1 MESTLPH
8 GGLVLMNVA
17 SMNTGVCIKSR
28 LQRFLAALLLVF
40 FLPAVSQSLSA
51 KEPISPVQF
60 DPSDLYFQGYLASRA
75 GEKLEATGDHLAAA
89 EKYRRADEMFSAIRQ
104 YYPDWRTDMVMRRS
118 DKTSAALVAI
128 HDKAEGQLNKQRDVV
143 AELEGGRIP
152 VGSNPQGDLHPSI
165 LKVDPVASRRLKEAE
180 AEVQRLRLLLHHQQQ
195 DAERLRHDQ
204 RNGAGIAAR
213 QLKQLQDKSNQEL
226 AAVKAEIQRLK
237 AEASVQQHHSL
248 EADQNAKLLK
258 AEQAKVARLQQEA
271 QQLREQRAHLDR
283 LYEGEA
289 ARQLLEAR
297 NEIRRLKREAT
308 MARIQADAQITR
320 LKKQTGEL
328 EAEALQK
335 IQQHKDLAQSAEQHA
350 QKEIARLIDL
360 KGSER
365 VDVEKEIARLNR
377 IAAKAKEDARK
388 AHALYRARSAKK
400 ESEAE
405 AEIEKLRAFA
415 NKTGKE
421 AEAMQLNLELKNS
434 QNDLKI
440 KELKAS
446 NQDLEKERKRTEAML
461 IAAEAEVRRYK
472 ERLAKAPLESGV
484 ETLNHRIKKLEQ
496 ERGAM
501 ALSLQQS
508 ENGYAQAM
516 GRIAGLEKDLRQARQ
531 QAVDLNRDLIVERD
545 SANAVVSGQ
554 RRQLKQM
561 QKLLDEKSEELTK
574 ANQTIAQLQQELT
587 QSKDAYAQL
596 RNERDTL
603 IMERDQMA
611 ALLKLGEEGRMK
623 DLIDQNMGMAKKLR
637 EANEVL
643 ERMNRESHADKDAI
657 TEALRDLA
665 IAKSQINRLRL
676 ERHKQ
681 EQHIQG
687 LEQRLKDEGMALASG
702 DASADPQEVALLRD
716 IIRRQLRMQAARR
729 QARKLLMAT
738 LNDLGNQDEE
748 LSEAVE
754 MLNSQELVLTPEEQ
768 KLIADRQVDGEF
780 VSPFARDRAS
790 VDQATASLKH
800 DIDVFDRAA
809 KKAFVAGRLH
819 PTRELYEMILD
830 QHPGHTPTLC
840 KMGVVHLKLENHQ
853 DAVDTFQR
861 AIELDTNNA
870 YAHRMLSYSLLMDE
884 RNMDAEIAA
893 RKSVELDPND
903 AKTQMLLATLCFRM
917 DKIGDAESHF
927 KGAINADPLSSEPY
941 YNLALIYSG
950 TGRIEQ
956 AQEYYRQALERGAL
970 PDPKLEQDLAAQY
983 TPSDS

>member
-1 MESTLPH
+1 
-8 GGLVLMNVA
+8 MNVA
-17 SMNTGVCIKSR
+17 GMNTGVCKKSR
-28 LQRFLAALLLVF
+28 LQRFLAALLLGF

-75 GEKLEATGDHLAAA
+75 GEKLEATGDHLGAA
-89 EKYRRADEMFSAIRQ
+89 ENYRRADEMFSAIRQ

-118 DKTSAALVAI
+118 DKTSAALAAI
-128 HDKAEGQLNKQRDVV
+128 HDKAEAQLNKQRDVV
-143 AELEGGRIP
+143 AELEGGR
-152 VGSNPQGDLHPSI
+152 NPQSDLRPSI

-180 AEVQRLRLLLHHQQQ
+180 AEVQRLRLLLRHQQQ

-213 QLKQLQDKSNQEL
+213 QLKQLQDKSDQEL
-226 AAVKAEIQRLK
+226 AAAKAEIQRLK
-237 AEASVQQHHSL
+237 AEAAAQQHHSL

-283 LYEGEA
+283 RYESEA

-350 QKEIARLIDL
+350 QNEIARLKDL

-365 VDVEKEIARLNR
+365 VEVEKEIARLNR
-377 IAAKAKEDARK
+377 IAAKAEEDARK

-415 NKTGKE
+415 NKSGKE

-434 QNDLKI
+434 QSDLKI
-440 KELKAS
+440 KELEAS
-446 NQDLEKERKRTEAML
+446 NQDLEKERKRTEAKLM
-461 IAAEAEVRRYK
+461 AAEAEVRRYR
-472 ERLAKAPLESGV
+472 ERLAKVPLESGV

-531 QAVDLNRDLIVERD
+531 QAVDLNRDLIAERD
-545 SANAVVSGQ
+545 AANAVVSGQ

-596 RNERDTL
+596 RDERD
-603 IMERDQMA
+603 A
-611 ALLKLGEEGRMK
+611 
-623 DLIDQNMGMAKKLR
+623 
-637 EANEVL
+637 
-643 ERMNRESHADKDAI
+643 
-657 TEALRDLA
+657 
-665 IAKSQINRLRL
+665 
-676 ERHKQ
+676 
-681 EQHIQG
+681 
-687 LEQRLKDEGMALASG
+687 
-702 DASADPQEVALLRD
+702 
-716 IIRRQLRMQAARR
+716 
-729 QARKLLMAT
+729 
-738 LNDLGNQDEE
+738 
-748 LSEAVE
+748 
-754 MLNSQELVLTPEEQ
+754 
-768 KLIADRQVDGEF
+768 
-780 VSPFARDRAS
+780 
-790 VDQATASLKH
+790 
-800 DIDVFDRAA
+800 
-809 KKAFVAGRLH
+809 
-819 PTRELYEMILD
+819 
-830 QHPGHTPTLC
+830 
-840 KMGVVHLKLENHQ
+840 
-853 DAVDTFQR
+853 
-861 AIELDTNNA
+861 
-870 YAHRMLSYSLLMDE
+870 
-884 RNMDAEIAA
+884 
-893 RKSVELDPND
+893 
-903 AKTQMLLATLCFRM
+903 
-917 DKIGDAESHF
+917 
-927 KGAINADPLSSEPY
+927 
-941 YNLALIYSG
+941 
-950 TGRIEQ
+950 
-956 AQEYYRQALERGAL
+956 
-970 PDPKLEQDLAAQY
+970 
-983 TPSDS
+983 